1 MSAESI
7 SDDELKGLFEAARMA
22 PSSYN
27 AQPWRM
33 VFSTKADAAWENF
46 FDLLVDFN
54 KMWCKNAAALI
65 LFVSKKTFEHNGKPS
80 ITHSYDTGAA
90 WMSLALE
97 GASRGLVVH
106 GIQGF
111 DYEKAAKVIHL
122 PDGYQIEAMAAVGK
136 RAPKE
141 NLPPELQEKETPSG
155 RRPLS
160 EIVFRGSF

>member
-1 MSAESI
+1 
-7 SDDELKGLFEAARMA
+7 
-22 PSSYN
+22 
-27 AQPWRM
+27 
-33 VFSTKADAAWENF
+33 
-46 FDLLVDFN
+46 
-54 KMWCKNAAALI
+54 
-65 LFVSKKTFEHNGKPS
+65 
-80 ITHSYDTGAA
+80 
-90 WMSLALE
+90 MSLALE

-141 NLPPELQEKETPSG
+141 NLPPELQEKETPPG